1 MEAPDWSFTWSRPR
15 FASAVSG
22 RPPPCPSGWHWSSWN
37 HHSSSH
43 LWPQWP
49 RSWIYQEQGPQNEH
63 SVHPVSKH
71 VIKIYNKISVKMK
84 YQRITIFLCIWFPF
98 MLFITLSISVPSLC
112 PSFSLFSGISLLSS
126 HSLSISLSLSL
137 SLLTRVLSPEYSV
150 ADRVVTWNWNLSC
163 VWSLYVSDCSGGV
176 SVMAG
181 APAVKGNNSVKLSF
195 TQLITRSF
203 KQTF

>member
-112 PSFSLFSGISLLSS
+112 PSFSLSSGVSLFWHL
-126 HSLSISLSLSL
+126 SLSLSL
-137 SLLTRVLSPEYSV
+137 SLSHTHSINPHQSALPWVQRGWQGRDLELELELRVKFV
-150 ADRVVTWNWNLSC
+150 RVRLLRRRQRNGRGTC
-163 VWSLYVSDCSGGV
+163 CQG
-176 SVMAG
+176 
-181 APAVKGNNSVKLSF
+181 K
-195 TQLITRSF
+195 
-203 KQTF
+203 